1 MNAVLETHVHVLSTR
16 DTHVAECVS
25 RQERTCTCVSD
36 RDRGGGRRLLAEQ
49 RKSLQD
55 LLQVHD
61 LPWHELGNGESDY
74 VY

>member
-1 MNAVLETHVHVLSTR
+1 MNAVLETHVHVPSTR

-36 RDRGGGRRLLAEQ
+36 RDRGRSPATRRAEE
-49 RKSLQD
+49 SLQD

>member
-1 MNAVLETHVHVLSTR
+1 MLSLT
-16 DTHVAECVS
+16 S
-25 RQERTCTCVSD
+25 SD
-36 RDRGGGRRLLAEQ
+36 RPILQQPLQSVYRGRNARARAFPTGTAGGRRLLAEQ